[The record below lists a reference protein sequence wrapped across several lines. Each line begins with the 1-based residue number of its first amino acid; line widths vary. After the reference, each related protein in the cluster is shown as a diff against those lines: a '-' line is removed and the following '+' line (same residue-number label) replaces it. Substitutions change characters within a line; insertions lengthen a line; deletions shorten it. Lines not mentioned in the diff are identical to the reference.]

1 MAALDELQ
9 AYVVERLA
17 SHQANGH
24 SWRCHELVRLTL
36 KYWPEYRLNPNRL
49 TPLVRAEVLRK
60 SKAITRARVQE
71 TWEAHHGITPLWP
84 HTLAGTVSAIWDVL
98 VELWLTDA
106 RHRRVIIAAMA
117 EVAAARP
124 TGPAGPAP

>member
-1 MAALDELQ
+1 MPALDELQ

-17 SHQANGH
+17 SHQAAAH

-36 KYWPEYRLNPNRL
+36 KYWPEYRLNPHRL
-49 TPLVRAEVLRK
+49 TPLVRSEVLRK

-71 TWEAHHGITPLWP
+71 TWEAHHGITLLWP
-84 HTLAGTVSAIWDVL
+84 HTLAGTFSAIWEVL

-106 RHRRVIIAAMA
+106 KHRAAILA
-117 EVAAARP
+117 AIGEVAATSSRP
-124 TGPAGPAP
+124 TGPAT